1 MKSEMKFIKCLMVMV
16 AIGLL
21 FVAYGH
27 WLTKTVREDTIKSA
41 VLVESNEYYYTI
53 SFDGEEHIYDSKN
66 FDLEV
71 II

>member
-1 MKSEMKFIKCLMVMV
+1 MKSEMKFIKRLMVMV

-41 VLVESNEYYYTI
+41 TLVESNEGCYTI
-53 SFDGEEHIYDSKN
+53 SFDGEEHIYDYE
-66 FDLEV
+66 D
-71 II
+71 

>member
-21 FVAYGH
+21 FVVYGH

-41 VLVESNEYYYTI
+41 TLVESNEKYYTI
-53 SFDGEEHIYDSKN
+53 SFDGEEHIYDYE
-66 FDLEV
+66 D
-71 II
+71 